1 MKGDAT
7 HKKKVGKAM
16 LQNRYFIVDEDG
28 WLDWVEC
35 ERLLFDDTEFFNI
48 GRPRNWFSRQTDSSR
63 H

>member
-1 MKGDAT
+1 
-7 HKKKVGKAM
+7 M

-35 ERLLFDDTEFFNI
+35 ERLQFDETEFFNI
-48 GRPRNWFSRQTDSSR
+48 GRPRYWFSRQTDSSR